1 MYSVSPEAVH
11 YVARAAAFEV
21 SVAMRAMT
29 PEAQKAREAELE
41 AIWHSIP
48 QHDRPLCIRHRPRR
62 AVALF

>member
-29 PEAQKAREAELE
+29 PEAQKIREAELE
-41 AIWHSIP
+41 AIYKTVP
-48 QHDRPLCIRHRPRR
+48 EEDRPACIRHRPRR